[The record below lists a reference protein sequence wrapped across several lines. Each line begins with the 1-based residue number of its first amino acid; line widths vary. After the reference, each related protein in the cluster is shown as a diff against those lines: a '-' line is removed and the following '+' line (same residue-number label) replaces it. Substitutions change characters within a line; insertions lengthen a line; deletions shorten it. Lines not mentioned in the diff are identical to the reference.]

1 MTRERGDLD
10 AVPPDANAS
19 PYPLIARQG
28 IGKGVPKRFLT
39 TIARPERGMSF
50 RTLRGCGPAWLPAS
64 IAACERSM
72 GSREILVIA
81 QKISNFHLVPFPIEN
96 CLDQSPS
103 WMPAWVARVGRGSL
117 KSRRRCRRPERL
129 ATEDG

>member
-39 TIARPERGMSF
+39 WTGL
-50 RTLRGCGPAWLPAS
+50 LRYYHR
-64 IAACERSM
+64 AA
-72 GSREILVIA
+72 
-81 QKISNFHLVPFPIEN
+81 
-96 CLDQSPS
+96 
-103 WMPAWVARVGRGSL
+103 
-117 KSRRRCRRPERL
+117 
-129 ATEDG
+129 